1 MLLVV
6 KPFGYIYLSISIKLP
21 ECALKAHKL
30 IRFPLADILDSKTLC
45 RCAHRFVT
53 RGYIDCSNTKSLP
66 TLPTHQLTRFLIC
79 HRYRAVQEVVSFE
92 RAPRYIGCVDCSA
105 HTWRESS
112 RKLKSYMQTN
122 MPQTQINLQ
131 VLVVCH
137 NMPLTCNL
145 TSAPSCLSVDHA
157 THSNSA
163 ALGLSGHVL
172 ISHTTKV
179 AFIQSHCVSYIC
191 Q

>member
-1 MLLVV
+1 MTECILFGRYVLLLVCCIC
-6 KPFGYIYLSISIKLP
+6 PHASCGEAFSMYTSIKLP

-105 HTWRESS
+105 HTWRESYHES
-112 RKLKSYMQTN
+112 SSHMQTN
-122 MPQTQINLQ
+122 MPQINLQ
-131 VLVVCH
+131 VGCV
-137 NMPLTCNL
+137 P
-145 TSAPSCLSVDHA
+145 HA
-157 THSNSA
+157 
-163 ALGLSGHVL
+163 
-172 ISHTTKV
+172 
-179 AFIQSHCVSYIC
+179 FDMQSHVSPLVSQC
-191 Q
+191 